1 MADAKYCPQCGAEY
15 RPGFEMCADCHVPLV
30 EESPTEPV
38 PDEPVEAVLRER
50 APIFRA
56 GRRIDAEL
64 VRARLE
70 SCGIDAVI
78 WSSGLGVWRME
89 SALTEVTG
97 IPSDFNAHHVVVDR
111 DDVDEALAVLRD
123 PGASHDGEDAAYDD
137 PGARTAM
144 SWLRPRWI
152 LIAFAVFL
160 LMLVVTAGPPG

>member
-1 MADAKYCPQCGAEY
+1 MKYCPRCGAEY
-15 RPGFEMCADCHVPLV
+15 RPGFDVCADCHVPLI
-30 EESPTEPV
+30 EEPPV
-38 PDEPVEAVLRER
+38 PPVPEEPQEAVYRER
-50 APIFRA
+50 ISIFRA

-70 SCGIDAVI
+70 SCGFDARI

-97 IPSDFNAHHVVVDR
+97 VPTEINAHHVVVDR
-111 DDVDEALAVLRD
+111 DEVEDALKVLRD
-123 PGASHDGEDAAYDD
+123 KAAPDNGEEIGYDD
-137 PGARTAM
+137 PGARTSM

-152 LIAFAVFL
+152 LIAFAIFL